1 MELQEY
7 IRIFR
12 KWLWLI
18 LVAAFVGGG
27 IGFVVAARRPPEY
40 SARTIISIGR
50 VIDQQNVTSGDI
62 RLGIDLAPTYVELLG
77 TRDLL
82 QAVIDRLSL
91 QMSTGSLSNVFRTM
105 SQRAH
110 RCWKFRSPTL
120 IRC

>member
-40 SARTIISIGR
+40 TALTVISIGR

-62 RLGIDLAPTYVELLG
+62 RLGIDLAPIYEQLLN
-77 TRDLL
+77 TRD
-82 QAVIDRLSL
+82 
-91 QMSTGSLSNVFRTM
+91 STASRD
-105 SQRAH
+105 
-110 RCWKFRSPTL
+110 
-120 IRC
+120 